1 MADAVRLVEYYYIQ
15 VPDRPGEGIKAL
27 RHLRQARVNLR
38 AFHAFP
44 AGRRAQLN
52 FVPSAPAALKAAARS
67 ANWTLVGP
75 KKAFLIQGKDRTGAL
90 IDHYEALAEAKVNVR
105 AADAV
110 GAGGRFAA
118 IVWVDPRDL
127 RRAAKALRAS

>member
-15 VPDRPGEGIKAL
+15 VPDRPGEGVKAL

-44 AGRRAQLN
+44 VGRRAQLN
-52 FVPSAPAALKAAARS
+52 FVPSAAAALRAAARS
-67 ANWTLVGP
+67 AKWKLVGP

-90 IDHYEALAEAKVNVR
+90 IDHYEALAEAKVNVT

-110 GAGGRFAA
+110 GAGGRFGAV
-118 IVWVDPRDL
+118 VWVDPRDL
-127 RRAAKALRAS
+127 RKAAKALRAS